1 MRLGEKQVLKVVKE
15 VDFGIYLAEDEKK
28 SEERVLLP
36 IKQVP
41 EGIKLGDEIEVFLY
55 KDSEDRLIATT
66 REPKLVMGKVAK
78 LDVVQVTGIGAF
90 LDWGL
95 DKDLFLPFKQQT
107 RKVAPGDN
115 VLVSLY
121 IDKSSRLCATMNV
134 YESLI
139 SPVPYALNEIVAG
152 TVYQISQ
159 NFGAFVAVE
168 DKYSAL
174 IPKKNMYGDA
184 LKLKVGQFIEARVSK
199 VMEDGRL
206 ELTMRDKGYLQR
218 DKDADELLLM
228 LQDRGGK
235 FDFTD
240 KASPELIREETG
252 MSKAEF
258 KRAVGKLYKERK
270 IVIEEACIRMV

>member
-41 EGIKLGDEIEVFLY
+41 EGTKLGDEIEVFLY